1 MAPCSTSF
9 NWEEPIRNMF
19 NPKLW
24 PASRENHSGIKLHFF
39 FNFRF
44 LINPFLSINRLESQL
59 IFQTAAGAKSCL
71 RIFYPAATNAK
82 TSVTYSVFNAE

>member
-9 NWEEPIRNMF
+9 NWEEPNRNMF

-24 PASRENHSGIKLHFF
+24 PAFRENHSGIKLHFF
-39 FNFRF
+39 FQF

-59 IFQTAAGAKSCL
+59 IFQAAAGAKSFL
-71 RIFYPAATNAK
+71 SIFYPAATNAN